1 MRSFFAEGGC
11 GLVDHLLKYAIYR
24 IQKRVKDMK
33 SAHVKGVLMVLAG
46 ASLWGLSGS
55 AAQYIFERGAV
66 EAGSLVSV
74 RLLASGVILL
84 LYVSMKNGFQHV
96 CQIWKKKT
104 DICSILVFS
113 IFGML
118 TVQYTFFASIEKGN
132 AAYRRNSSILG
143 AFFRIVLPIC

>member
-96 CQIWKKKT
+96 CKIWKKKQ
-104 DICSILVFS
+104 
-113 IFGML
+113 IF
-118 TVQYTFFASIEKGN
+118 VRF
-132 AAYRRNSSILG
+132 
-143 AFFRIVLPIC
+143 